1 MFPGP
6 DLLNAGVNERREAA
20 AAAPAVPRARPTG
33 VSPAGS
39 VTPAGVFSLLP
50 RGTTIPPPP
59 PPPPCTP
66 GTAQPRTAVPSAA
79 PRRAPTAPPAP
90 PPDVALPGRGPCPC
104 WGPLAGG
111 AHPHA
116 APRGW
121 GSAVLTV

>member
-59 PPPPCTP
+59 PPRAHR
-66 GTAQPRTAVPSAA
+66 GLPS
-79 PRRAPTAPPAP
+79 RAPPSPR
-90 PPDVALPGRGPCPC
+90 L
-104 WGPLAGG
+104 PLAGLLPPLPHRPPTSRCPGG
-111 AHPHA
+111 ARALAGVPSPA
-116 APRGW
+116 VPTPTPRPGD
-121 GSAVLTV
+121 GDRRS